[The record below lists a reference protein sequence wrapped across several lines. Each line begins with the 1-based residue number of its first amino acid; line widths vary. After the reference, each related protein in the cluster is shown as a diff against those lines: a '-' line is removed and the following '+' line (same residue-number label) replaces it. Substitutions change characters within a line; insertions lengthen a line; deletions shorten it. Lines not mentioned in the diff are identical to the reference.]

1 MKEIFFFSP
10 FQGLCEELDK
20 QVIEYETMNEKLEEK
35 MAKMEAENRN
45 LGNLWEENGQDG
57 GREQKSR

>member
-1 MKEIFFFSP
+1 
-10 FQGLCEELDK
+10 LCEELDK

-45 LGNLWEENGQDG
+45 LGNPWTGFRSDI
-57 GREQKSR
+57 

>member
-1 MKEIFFFSP
+1 M
-10 FQGLCEELDK
+10 CEELDK

-45 LGNLWEENGQDG
+45 LGNSWTGFRSD
-57 GREQKSR
+57 K